1 MTDFHG
7 FGPLHLYRLAVGSLR
22 GWGCRSGLRLSDS
35 PTLSLSRSRPLLL
48 FISTLLSALLFALL
62 VGMHQA
68 ERKPLRVGVHMIR
81 PDADVLAQ
89 AAELGVDTVVLLFP
103 WREVEP
109 TQGSF
114 FWQMADEAV
123 TGAAHYGLEL
133 LVRLDQPPEWALREA
148 ANVGEPP
155 VDVAAY
161 ERFVRS
167 VAARYR
173 GKVAGYII
181 WNEPNLALEWNDR
194 PPDPAGYATLLQ
206 AGRRGVK
213 AGDPA
218 AKVIS
223 AGLAPTNT
231 DDARAMDDRRFLE
244 EMYRYGAGRFF
255 DVLAAHAYGFGRPPE
270 APFSESNGA
279 GGGLDGLV
287 FQRVVALR
295 AIMERNGDA
304 HKPVYITEMG
314 WTVEAVAH
322 SAWQEVTP
330 AQQAE
335 YLIQALDLAEAR
347 WPWLELAAIWNL
359 GGETHP
365 EWGGYSLLTPEGEPR
380 PVYHALQERLA
391 GRRSPDAHPRFA
403 SPQRVQIVADD
414 VVIHLGDKDLPD
426 PWVPLHRG
434 LRRSPRWEGVFYLD
448 DPGSSEWR
456 LSLRIMQSNFWS
468 NRIWINGHPLPAPMP
483 IEDFSRTWVMH
494 SWRVPAEFLQP
505 GLNRIVVAIAHA
517 PPLIQDRRF
526 TYDDIQFTDV
536 QIAPAPL
543 DQ

>member
-1 MTDFHG
+1 MNAG
-7 FGPLHLYRLAVGSLR
+7 RN
-22 GWGCRSGLRLSDS
+22 CRRFFSA
-35 PTLSLSRSRPLLL
+35 PAFPFTRSRALPL
-48 FISTLLSALLFALL
+48 FIFALFGALLISLL
-62 VGMHQA
+62 VGMDPA

-89 AAELGVDTVVLLFP
+89 AAELGVEAVVLLFP
-103 WREVEP
+103 WREIEP
-109 TQGSF
+109 TQGYF

-123 TGAAHYGLEL
+123 VGAAHYGVEL
-133 LVRLDQPPEWALREA
+133 IVRLDQPPEWALREK

-167 VAARYR
+167 VASRYQGR
-173 GKVAGYII
+173 IAGYIL

-194 PPDPAGYATLLQ
+194 PPDPVGYVTLLQ
-206 AGRRGVK
+206 AGHRGVK

-231 DDARAMDDRRFLE
+231 DDAQAMDDRRFLE
-244 EMYRYGAGRFF
+244 EMYRQGAGRFF
-255 DVLAAHAYGFGRPPE
+255 DVLAAHAYGFGRPPD
-270 APFSESNGA
+270 APFLETNGD
-279 GGGLDGLV
+279 GDGLDGLV
-287 FQRVVALR
+287 FQRVAALR

-304 HKPVYITEMG
+304 RKPVYITEMG

-330 AQQAE
+330 QQQAD
-335 YLIQALDLAEAR
+335 YLIRALDLAEAS
-347 WPWLELAAIWNL
+347 WPWLDLATIWNL

-365 EWGGYSLLTPEGEPR
+365 EWRGYSLLTPEGEPR
-380 PVYHALQERLA
+380 PAYHALQERLA
-391 GRRSPDAHPRFA
+391 GRRSPAAHRHLD
-403 SPQRVQIVADD
+403 SPQRVQVVAED

-426 PWVPLHRG
+426 PWVPLYRG

-448 DPGSSEWR
+448 DPGSREWR

-468 NRIWINGHPLPAPMP
+468 NRIWINGHPLSEPMP
-483 IEDFSRTWVMH
+483 IEEFGRTWVMH

-505 GLNRIVVAIAHA
+505 GLNRIVVVIAHA
-517 PPLIQDRRF
+517 PPRIQDRRF

-536 QIAPAPL
+536 QISPAPL